1 MKDQITHL
9 PDNADRSVA
18 KQKFKI
24 TNWPTYNK
32 ALINRGS
39 ITFWLDDE
47 AIQAW
52 YESATPSSRGRPQRY
67 SDLAITTVLVIK
79 RVFRLTLRAAQGFID
94 SIFSLMNVPLR
105 CPDYSCVSRRA
116 KSVNISFKTPTRG
129 EIAHLVIDSTGLK
142 VFGEGEWKVK
152 KHGQERRR
160 IWRKLHLAV
169 DSKTHEII
177 CADLSLNNVTDS
189 EAFPGLIRQTHRKIR
204 AASADGAYDTRL
216 CHDELRRK
224 KISALIPP
232 RKGAGYWP
240 GEYADRNRAVANQR
254 MTGTIG
260 RDYVPGGA
268 RANKVWFQRE
278 NMLRV
283 MDMLEEWRPL
293 CAKYHCTIPALALAW
308 ILKQSDLITLL
319 SGATSPEQVRENT
332 DALTIALT
340 DEDSLL
346 MREMAVALDTK

>member
-94 SIFSLMNVPLR
+94 SIFTLMNVPLR
-105 CPDYSCVSRRA
+105 CPDYTSVSKRA
-116 KSVNISFKTPTRG
+116 KSV
-129 EIAHLVIDSTGLK
+129 
-142 VFGEGEWKVK
+142 GEGEWKVK

-169 DSKTHEII
+169 DSNTHEII

-254 MTGTIG
+254 MTGSNARWKWTTDYNRRSIAETAMYRVKQLFG
-260 RDYVPGGA
+260 GSLTLRDYDGQVA
-268 RANKVWFQRE
+268 EAMALVRALNK
-278 NMLRV
+278 MTKAG
-283 MDMLEEWRPL
+283 M
-293 CAKYHCTIPALALAW
+293 
-308 ILKQSDLITLL
+308 
-319 SGATSPEQVRENT
+319 PESVR
-332 DALTIALT
+332 IA
-340 DEDSLL
+340 
-346 MREMAVALDTK
+346 

>member
-105 CPDYSCVSRRA
+105 CPDY
-116 KSVNISFKTPTRG
+116 
-129 EIAHLVIDSTGLK
+129 
-142 VFGEGEWKVK
+142 
-152 KHGQERRR
+152 
-160 IWRKLHLAV
+160 
-169 DSKTHEII
+169 
-177 CADLSLNNVTDS
+177 
-189 EAFPGLIRQTHRKIR
+189 
-204 AASADGAYDTRL
+204 
-216 CHDELRRK
+216 
-224 KISALIPP
+224 
-232 RKGAGYWP
+232 WP

-254 MTGTIG
+254 MTGSNARWKWTTDYNRRSIAETAMYRVKQLFG
-260 RDYVPGGA
+260 GSLTLRDYDGQVA
-268 RANKVWFQRE
+268 EAMALVRALNK
-278 NMLRV
+278 MTKAG
-283 MDMLEEWRPL
+283 M
-293 CAKYHCTIPALALAW
+293 
-308 ILKQSDLITLL
+308 
-319 SGATSPEQVRENT
+319 PESVR
-332 DALTIALT
+332 IA
-340 DEDSLL
+340 
-346 MREMAVALDTK
+346 

>member
-1 MKDQITHL
+1 M
-9 PDNADRSVA
+9 A

-32 ALINRGS
+32 APINRGS

-116 KSVNISFKTPTRG
+116 KSVNVSFKTPTRG

-152 KHGQERRR
+152 KHGQERCR
-160 IWRKLHLAV
+160 IWRKRHLAV

-216 CHDELRRK
+216 CHD
-224 KISALIPP
+224 
-232 RKGAGYWP
+232 
-240 GEYADRNRAVANQR
+240 
-254 MTGTIG
+254 
-260 RDYVPGGA
+260 
-268 RANKVWFQRE
+268 
-278 NMLRV
+278 
-283 MDMLEEWRPL
+283 
-293 CAKYHCTIPALALAW
+293 
-308 ILKQSDLITLL
+308 
-319 SGATSPEQVRENT
+319 
-332 DALTIALT
+332 
-340 DEDSLL
+340 
-346 MREMAVALDTK
+346 

>member
-116 KSVNISFKTPTRG
+116 KSVNVSFKTPTRG

-160 IWRKLHLAV
+160 IWRKPGKDYEPPLPAR
-169 DSKTHEII
+169 T
-177 CADLSLNNVTDS
+177 
-189 EAFPGLIRQTHRKIR
+189 EARYFRSI
-204 AASADGAYDTRL
+204 AARRIF
-216 CHDELRRK
+216 LR
-224 KISALIPP
+224 
-232 RKGAGYWP
+232 
-240 GEYADRNRAVANQR
+240 N
-254 MTGTIG
+254 
-260 RDYVPGGA
+260 
-268 RANKVWFQRE
+268 
-278 NMLRV
+278 
-283 MDMLEEWRPL
+283 
-293 CAKYHCTIPALALAW
+293 PAL
-308 ILKQSDLITLL
+308 
-319 SGATSPEQVRENT
+319 N
-332 DALTIALT
+332 
-340 DEDSLL
+340 SLF
-346 MREMAVALDTK
+346 ADNIFT

>member
-116 KSVNISFKTPTRG
+116 KSVNVSFKTSTRG
-129 EIAHLVIDSTGLK
+129 E
-142 VFGEGEWKVK
+142 VK

-204 AASADGAYDTRL
+204 SAAADGAYDTRL

-224 KISALIPP
+224 KIS
-232 RKGAGYWP
+232 
-240 GEYADRNRAVANQR
+240 
-254 MTGTIG
+254 
-260 RDYVPGGA
+260 
-268 RANKVWFQRE
+268 
-278 NMLRV
+278 
-283 MDMLEEWRPL
+283 
-293 CAKYHCTIPALALAW
+293 
-308 ILKQSDLITLL
+308 
-319 SGATSPEQVRENT
+319 SG
-332 DALTIALT
+332 
-340 DEDSLL
+340 
-346 MREMAVALDTK
+346 

>member
-94 SIFSLMNVPLR
+94 SIFTLMNVPLR
-105 CPDYSCVSRRA
+105 CPDYTSVSKRA
-116 KSVNISFKTPTRG
+116 KSVNVSFKTFTRG

-152 KHGQERRR
+152 KHGKERRR

-177 CADLSLNNVTDS
+177 CADLS
-189 EAFPGLIRQTHRKIR
+189 
-204 AASADGAYDTRL
+204 
-216 CHDELRRK
+216 
-224 KISALIPP
+224 
-232 RKGAGYWP
+232 
-240 GEYADRNRAVANQR
+240 
-254 MTGTIG
+254 
-260 RDYVPGGA
+260 
-268 RANKVWFQRE
+268 
-278 NMLRV
+278 
-283 MDMLEEWRPL
+283 
-293 CAKYHCTIPALALAW
+293 
-308 ILKQSDLITLL
+308 
-319 SGATSPEQVRENT
+319 
-332 DALTIALT
+332 
-340 DEDSLL
+340 
-346 MREMAVALDTK
+346 